1 MDIIKLN
8 KLDSSN
14 KKLLKKTDV
23 FEKLLEELHKR
34 EISSVVLDDINSE
47 IESVNSSTE
56 SENIFARSLAKSQT
70 NIIKL
75 IEKELG
81 LFVKKHHQKKWL
93 AVGVA
98 LGIAFG
104 SAFGASQNNM
114 GLMALG
120 LPIGMAVGITIGK
133 KKDDEVLKLGKQL
146 DVEIEA

>member
-1 MDIIKLN
+1 MDITELKRA
-8 KLDSSN
+8 DSSS

-23 FEKLLEELHKR
+23 FVKLLEELQKR
-34 EISSVVLDDINSE
+34 EIPSVVLDVINVE
-47 IESVNSSTE
+47 IEKVNSFYDSDKLYTKT
-56 SENIFARSLAKSQT
+56 LAKSQT
-70 NIIKL
+70 NILKL
-75 IEKELG
+75 IEKELE
-81 LFVKKHHQKKWL
+81 LFVKKHHQKKWT

-133 KKDDEVLKLGKQL
+133 QKDDEVLKHGKQL
-146 DVEIEA
+146 DIEIEI